1 MTTGFWSFLSPS
13 LFVFIP
19 FYIYNV
25 LLFHWG
31 LLGINQGISHFNMDF
46 IFFFFFY
53 YKEWVGMS
61 LGMGFLVYFFFSSV
75 LSSAHLFFS
84 KRKNRI
90 WNYSSWD
97 IFCRLVFNLVDAT
110 MRFKY
115 SRGVIGTYIPL
126 ASRT

>member
-46 IFFFFFY
+46 IFFFFF
-53 YKEWVGMS
+53 
-61 LGMGFLVYFFFSSV
+61 LLQRMGWNVTWYGVSC
-75 LSSAHLFFS
+75 LFFLFLCS
-84 KRKNRI
+84 FLR
-90 WNYSSWD
+90 SF
-97 IFCRLVFNLVDAT
+97 IFLEKKEQNLELL
-110 MRFKY
+110 FLGY
-115 SRGVIGTYIPL
+115 FL
-126 ASRT
+126 